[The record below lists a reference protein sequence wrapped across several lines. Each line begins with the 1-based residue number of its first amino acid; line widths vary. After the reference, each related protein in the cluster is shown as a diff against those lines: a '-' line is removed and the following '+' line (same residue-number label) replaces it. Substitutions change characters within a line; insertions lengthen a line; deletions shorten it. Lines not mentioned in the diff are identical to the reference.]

1 MKPLKLSMLGVRGVV
16 GEALTPE
23 LVVDFARA
31 FGTYVE
37 GGLVMVS
44 RDTRPSAEMMRS
56 AVLSGLISTGCTVVD
71 LGICPTPSLQLAV
84 ADCAEAVGG
93 IAISAGHNA
102 AEWNALKFVSG
113 KGLLLNSHQ
122 GEELL
127 DVFHL
132 GQFRGAKWN
141 ELKPVQYD
149 HDAVQRHI
157 RRVLDVL
164 DVERIRSAHFRVAV
178 DCCNG
183 ACCAFTPHF
192 LEALGC
198 DVITINDDP
207 NEPFPHDP
215 EPTPRN
221 MSQLRALVKASGA
234 DVGFA
239 HDADGERLGLVT
251 EDCRALPED
260 YTLAIIADQVLART
274 PGTVVCNVST
284 TLAMEEIAARH
295 NSRLVRTRVGQAH
308 VVEAMLNTGA
318 VIGGEGSGGVVFP
331 QVNYAHDSMASAGH
345 ILQFMAQSGKP
356 LSALAEAVPA
366 YHMVKQKIYCSPE
379 RVYSVLQ
386 RIRESVEE
394 DPRGADVDLTEGIR
408 LLWNGASVHVRAS
421 ITEPLIRIIAEARNP
436 QRAEELAD
444 LMTTRTLAYI

>member
-1 MKPLKLSMLGVRGVV
+1 MKALKLSMLGVRGVV

-44 RDTRPSAEMMRS
+44 RDTRPSGEMMRS
-56 AVLSGLISTGCTVVD
+56 AVLSGLISTGCAVVD

-84 ADCAEAVGG
+84 ADRSDAVGG

-113 KGLLLNSHQ
+113 RGFLLNSYQ

-132 GQFRGAKWN
+132 GHFRGARWD
-141 ELKPVQYD
+141 ELKAVQYD
-149 HDAVQRHI
+149 HEAVERHI

-164 DVERIRSAHFRVAV
+164 DVDRIRAARFRVAV

-183 ACCAFTPHF
+183 ACCAFTPQF
-192 LEALGC
+192 LQALGC

-207 NEPFPHDP
+207 DEPFPHEP
-215 EPTPRN
+215 EPNPRN

-260 YTLAIIADQVLART
+260 YTIAVIADQFLAHT

-295 NSRLVRTRVGQAH
+295 NSRVVRTRVGQAH
-308 VVEAMLNTGA
+308 VVEGMLSTNA
-318 VIGGEGSGGVVFP
+318 VLGGEGSGGVVFP

-345 ILQFMAQSGKP
+345 ILQFMASTGKP

-366 YHMVKQKIYCSPE
+366 YHMVKQKVYCSPE
-379 RVYSVLQ
+379 RAYSVLQ
-386 RIRESVEE
+386 RIRESAEE
-394 DPRGADVDLTEGIR
+394 DPRGAEVDLTEGIR
-408 LLWNGASVHVRAS
+408 LLWKDASVHVRAS
-421 ITEPLIRIIAEARNP
+421 ITEPLIRIIAEARSP
-436 QRAEELAD
+436 EQAEELAD
-444 LMTTRTLAYI
+444 LMTTRTLAYL